1 VRALFARAGVDY
13 DQWKAVTRTLLRSDF
28 RPPGTQSTKSYSLQT
43 LSGLLL
49 MAFVYGLFGAGA
61 ALVTFVNPDVLHTGT
76 LTLIYLAM
84 LLTTALLTQHG
95 ATIVSTTDYAILAP
109 RPVSSPTFFAVRLT
123 NVLFHATVLTTLMG
137 WPAMLAQTF
146 AHGVNISRGLAAAAA
161 LYGFAMASTA
171 VVVASYSTVL
181 RFVGPVRV
189 QRLLGYLQ
197 ITMGML
203 AYFAVIFMMQVIRES
218 SLASATMPR
227 GMWLLF
233 VPPAWFASY
242 LEIASGIGTP
252 DVWLRAAL
260 SIGFLVAVF
269 AWLRGPLAADY
280 GDRLGQ
286 LAAVTSAPSTMPST
300 RRALLFTR
308 DEARAVALLVRAQF
322 RYDMRVRL
330 GILSIIPLT
339 LLYMYIGARDGGT
352 VDPFVRAP
360 SSRQFD
366 LMSYAVLLFPSIL
379 VQQLAGSHAY
389 RAAWIYFATP
399 ADRAAL
405 VVATKNVVVM
415 FFLVP
420 YGIFLVAA
428 LSWRF
433 GHLGHALMHTGF
445 LAMLGLLVLQSAVLV
460 SPRLP
465 FATAPP
471 KATGSAVMIIW
482 MMVAM
487 VGSMIALVI
496 IQRWVYRSW
505 PRVAMVAALLFIAI
519 VVLNWLLRSRAISRR
534 HETFELG

>member
-1 VRALFARAGVDY
+1 VA
-13 DQWKAVTRTLLRSDF
+13 
-28 RPPGTQSTKSYSLQT
+28 
-43 LSGLLL
+43 
-49 MAFVYGLFGAGA
+49 
-61 ALVTFVNPDVLHTGT
+61 H
-76 LTLIYLAM
+76 
-84 LLTTALLTQHG
+84 
-95 ATIVSTTDYAILAP
+95 
-109 RPVSSPTFFAVRLT
+109 
-123 NVLFHATVLTTLMG
+123 
-137 WPAMLAQTF
+137 TF
-146 AHGVNISRGLAAAAA
+146 AHGISFPRGLAAAAA
-161 LYGFAMASTA
+161 LYGFAVATA
-171 VVVASYSTVL
+171 ATVVAGYSTIL
-181 RFVGPVRV
+181 RLVGPARL
-189 QRLLGYLQ
+189 QRLLGYAQ
-197 ITMGML
+197 ITIVFL
-203 AYFAVIFMMQVIRES
+203 AYVAVIFVMQMMRGS

-227 GMWLLF
+227 GAWLFF

-242 LEIASGIGTP
+242 VEIASGIATP
-252 DVWLRAAL
+252 DVWFRAAL
-260 SIGFLVAVF
+260 SIVFVAALFVL
-269 AWLRGPLAADY
+269 LRGPLAADY

-286 LAAVTSAPSTMPST
+286 LAAVTSAPSAAPSV

-322 RYDMRVRL
+322 RYDLRVRL

-339 LLYMYIGARDGGT
+339 LLYMYIGARDGST
-352 VDPFVRAP
+352 ADPFLRAP

-420 YGIFLVAA
+420 YGIFLVVA